1 MVEVKFLFRKTKIL
15 FRKTI
20 VLGRPGRGSSFC
32 TKTETNPP
40 GFLCIMHNAVFSVDP
55 SKCTITGSK
64 IQSKFVHIDEQV
76 FLAIVLGVWYS
87 IIVPRARRPRVRS
100 QEAEER
106 SVFRGVYFDNLIGG
120 NIMYYKDF
128 LPYARENSGKAG
140 EACEMCFKSYTSGRT
155 VKKLRPA
162 GKKDAYV
169 TFSVE
174 GKRRSVT
181 VEVKTACG
189 RIDNC
194 CDSDYIAYWP
204 EPEEDI
210 ELEHSMVVFSR
221 EEWRAFLEGYTGRGK
236 ILHVRKDGETHIQS
250 FRGIMTG
257 ARPKASLPIANYIYE
272 VCEKQPTVAEWLE
285 ALRK

>member
-1 MVEVKFLFRKTKIL
+1 
-15 FRKTI
+15 
-20 VLGRPGRGSSFC
+20 
-32 TKTETNPP
+32 
-40 GFLCIMHNAVFSVDP
+40 
-55 SKCTITGSK
+55 
-64 IQSKFVHIDEQV
+64 
-76 FLAIVLGVWYS
+76 
-87 IIVPRARRPRVRS
+87 
-100 QEAEER
+100 
-106 SVFRGVYFDNLIGG
+106 
-120 NIMYYKDF
+120 MYYKDF